1 MIKLSSSQLRKIY
14 KTAKEIGMDNEL
26 LHSYIEA
33 LIGKEHIRDL
43 TMSEATI
50 VIRGLAG
57 EDVRS
62 ESPRFSVMSSKQKGM
77 ILYLA
82 SELGW
87 LREDRKVDLKRLDG
101 YVRKEYSTLYF
112 FNLSRSNACKCI
124 ESMKAMLTRKEKQ
137 RC

>member
-14 KTAKEIGMDNEL
+14 KTAAEIGMDNEL

-43 TMSEATI
+43 TMSEATL

-101 YVRKEYSTLYF
+101 YVRKEYSTL
-112 FNLSRSNACKCI
+112 
-124 ESMKAMLTRKEKQ
+124 
-137 RC
+137 